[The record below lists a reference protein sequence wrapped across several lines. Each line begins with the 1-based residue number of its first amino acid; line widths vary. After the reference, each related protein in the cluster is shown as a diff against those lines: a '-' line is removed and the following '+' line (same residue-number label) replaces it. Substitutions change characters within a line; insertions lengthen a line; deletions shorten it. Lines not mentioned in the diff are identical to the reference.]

1 MAHIKDLSESNARL
15 LCFGAKQT
23 GSFLEAYRYVEES
36 LYIDEAP
43 ELYKFCEFLDNEVG
57 GASIHNIFILFRAY
71 KNPND
76 PTLKRFVDNLKAQ
89 IQEIKDMIGK

>member
-1 MAHIKDLSESNARL
+1 MPIKDLSEANARL
-15 LCFGAKQT
+15 LCFGVKQT

-36 LYIDEAP
+36 LYLHEAE
-43 ELYKFCEFLDNEVG
+43 ELYKFCEYLDNEVG

-76 PTLKRFVDNLKAQ
+76 PTLKRFVEGLKAE
-89 IQEIKDMIGK
+89 IQEIRDIMAK